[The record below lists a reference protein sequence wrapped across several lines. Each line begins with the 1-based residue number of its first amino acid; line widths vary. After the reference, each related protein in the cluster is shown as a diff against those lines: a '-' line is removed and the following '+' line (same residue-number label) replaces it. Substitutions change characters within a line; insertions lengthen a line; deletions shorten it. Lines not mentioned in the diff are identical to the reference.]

1 METGEAGMV
10 AEGQQPLRTIQE
22 PAKDTLQ
29 SQVDTLRSQI
39 RTDNYSMSVGELA
52 SLYEDDE
59 MIINPKFQRFF
70 RWTDEQK
77 TAFVESVLLGIPLP
91 SIFVSADRNGVWQV
105 VDGLQRLSTLFQA
118 MGKLR
123 TARDKSS
130 LRFTK
135 ARYLTELKGR
145 EWSDLPKALQLDFR
159 RAKINISII
168 LRGEDERAQYDLFE
182 RLNTGGTSL
191 SEQEVRNCLLV
202 MKNEEFFDWFV
213 ELSKDFRFQ
222 ECISINERSESES
235 YDQEL
240 ASRFLIFSD
249 IEAEKLKGIG
259 DLGPFVN
266 NKMLEMAGEDQT
278 LLERREKIFE
288 DTFGILGSPEI
299 GDSAFK
305 QYDTVKGQF
314 KGRFLISAFEAIAC
328 GIAYHLSQ
336 GASVSD
342 FSADTVMKKIL
353 DIWGDTSFSNTIKAG
368 RTSSVRIPKTIDYGR
383 KIFDPKK

>member
-1 METGEAGMV
+1 MV
-10 AEGQQPLRTIQE
+10 SGVQIPQSNQE
-22 PAKDTLQ
+22 PAKDPLQ
-29 SQVDTLRSQI
+29 SQVDTLRSRIQ
-39 RTDNYSMSVGELA
+39 TDNYSMSVGELA
-52 SLYEDDE
+52 SLYEDGE

-105 VDGLQRLSTLFQA
+105 VDGLQRLSTLFQV

-123 TARDKSS
+123 IEHGKNSF
-130 LRFTK
+130 RFTK
-135 ARYLTELKGR
+135 ARYLTEMKGR
-145 EWSDLPKALQLDFR
+145 EWSDLPKTLQLDFR

-168 LRGEDERAQYDLFE
+168 LRGGDERAQYDLFE

-213 ELSKDFRFQ
+213 ELSKNFKFQ
-222 ECISINERSESES
+222 ECISLNDRSQSES

-249 IEAEKLKGIG
+249 IESDKLIGIG

-266 NKMLEMAGEDQT
+266 DKMLEMADEDQAR
-278 LLERREKIFE
+278 LERRAKIFE
-288 DTFGILGSPEI
+288 DAFEILGSSEI
-299 GDSAFK
+299 GDYAFK
-305 QYDTVKGQF
+305 QYDIGKGQF
-314 KGRFLISAFEAIAC
+314 RGRFLISAFEAIAC
-328 GIAYHLSQ
+328 GIAYHLNE
-336 GASVSD
+336 GASVSN
-342 FSADTVMKKIL
+342 FPPSKVMKKIRN
-353 DIWGDTSFSNTIKAG
+353 IWKDTSFLDTVKAG
-368 RTSSVRIPKTIDYGR
+368 RAGAGRIPKTITYGR
-383 KIFDPKK
+383 EIFDPKK